1 MATDSFY
8 FTQEVISKIIPPK
21 TKQDVYVDTKEQGLI
36 LIVSSGKNRS
46 KVFYLRKTI
55 DGRYRTIR
63 LGKFPGNIKNQQ
75 PNEMS
80 LVEARNK
87 AIELKA
93 QISKGIDPLKNLSIS
108 NNQIDNQPTELTVEE
123 FFDKYIEEHSKRK
136 NKAWKNDVGQMNLHG
151 QDLLKRKIATI
162 TRNDIQKT
170 FTYINNNSGP
180 IAANRF
186 YSLLSSMF
194 NRAIEW
200 DFLMK
205 TPTNAIEQNKEIPR
219 ARYIAT
225 RKEMS
230 RLLKAIAAEKNR
242 TMADFILM
250 LLFTGARRG
259 NVESMKWD
267 SINFEDTTWYLAAD
281 ETKPGETQRI
291 HLVEYAITLLLERRK
306 NENNPKAIWVFPS
319 DTSKSGHIEEP
330 KSAWKRICKLAGI
343 SDLRIHDLRRTHGS
357 WMRKVGADREI
368 IGEALGHKDRRST
381 ERYDIIE
388 TSQTVKYREQAIK
401 KLMPELN
408 TVTSQTEIKKITD
421 NTELNN
427 IIESLQSQIKAQQK
441 MIEELMKQIR
451 N

>member
-1 MATDSFY
+1 MPTFKLH
-8 FTQEVISKIIPPK
+8 FTQEAISKIILPE
-21 TKQDVYVDTKEQGLI
+21 TKEDFYNDTKEKGLF
-36 LIVSSGKNRS
+36 LIARKS

-55 DGRYRTIR
+55 EKKGRSRTIK
-63 LGKFPGNIKNQQ
+63 LGTFPYI
-75 PNEMS
+75 S
-80 LVEARNK
+80 VVEARAK
-87 AIELKA
+87 ASELKN
-93 QISKGIDPLKNLSIS
+93 QISKCIINPLEKLPIA
-108 NNQIDNQPTELTVEE
+108 NNQIDNKLTTLTFKE
-123 FFDKYIEEHSKRK
+123 FFDKYIEEHSKLK
-136 NKAWKNDVGQMNLHG
+136 NRSWKNNIAIMELYGQNFY
-151 QDLLKRKIATI
+151 KRKISAI
-162 TRNDIQKT
+162 TRDDIQKK
-170 FTYINNNSGP
+170 FNEISNKFKFSANN
-180 IAANRF
+180 F
-186 YSLLSSMF
+186 LKLLSAMF
-194 NRAIEW
+194 NRGIKWEMLEKNPAKGIE
-200 DFLMK
+200 K
-205 TPTNAIEQNKEIPR
+205 HPENVRE
-219 ARYIAT
+219 RYIASQEELS
-225 RKEMS
+225 KFI
-230 RLLKAIAAEKNR
+230 KIVIAKC
-242 TMADFILM
+242 TKIMADVFLM
-250 LLFTGARRG
+250 ILFTGARKS
-259 NVESMKWD
+259 NVLSMKWQD
-267 SINFEDTTWYLAAD
+267 INFENATWSIPAKSA
-281 ETKPGETQRI
+281 KNAKTQRV
-291 HLVEYAITLLLERRK
+291 HLVKYALNILTRREK
-306 NENNPKAIWVFPS
+306 ENNNKSVWVFPS